1 MVVASEPTKEAM
13 MKRSYERPVLSKQ
26 KPLADVTAQPYYYIS
41 PIYGAPPGGGTEPP
55 GEPAEPPGE

>member
-1 MVVASEPTKEAM
+1 

-55 GEPAEPPGE
+55 GEDPED